1 MRSTFLDL
9 LIQDFLTKKL
19 EALLLDQRNLK
30 LEVLV

>member
-30 LEVLV
+30 LEILV